1 VKKTIN
7 KIKRLPTE
15 QEKIFEN
22 DMTNKW
28 LICKIYKESIQ
39 FNIKKNKLDLKMGK
53 KSEYNFFSQKDIQMV
68 NRYTRR
74 CSILLRI
81 REMKIT
87 RNPYILWEC
96 KLVVPLWNTVRR
108 SLRNLK
114 IELLYN
120 VVISLSGYLS

>member
-53 KSEYNFFSQKDIQMV
+53 KSEYNFFFPKRHTDGQQVHKKMFNITKNQG
-68 NRYTRR
+68 NENHKEPLYTVGMQIG
-74 CSILLRI
+74 SAIM
-81 REMKIT
+81 EHSK
-87 RNPYILWEC
+87 E
-96 KLVVPLWNTVRR
+96 VP
-108 SLRNLK
+108 
-114 IELLYN
+114 
-120 VVISLSGYLS
+120 